1 MKRVLSFALTV
12 LLLLAVTLAGGCKPG
27 GGTESGGVSGGG
39 DYGEL
44 PALDFG
50 GKTSMQLFGTGA
62 LDEESAAWMKTNYG
76 LDVEVITVPWED
88 ATVRLAT
95 LVLSDSAP
103 DAATYRSDQID
114 YPNYIVNN
122 LVQPVGKYLDLNHPL
137 FAPYAQYYEDTKWGE
152 ENYLLI
158 SGYGSST
165 TMFYNKKM
173 FEDAGL
179 ETPWEL
185 YLKNEWDWNKMREYA
200 LELTEDSDND
210 GTPEI
215 YGIAVNRPF
224 PMLYSTGKA
233 LGEFNGKEKTFVNHV
248 EDPDFARAM
257 NFLSDMVRK
266 DKVCPTVISG
276 AMEMFGQEK
285 IAMLFGEPFYTDPS
299 IVQLAKEDKLGICP
313 MARDPQVDKYYVRGQ
328 VGGIWI
334 PDGAQNPNGAIAYYA
349 MTIAKKNDQASWDK
363 KYDKL
368 RTESGF
374 SEENIEQVKVND
386 DPEKIIPVP
395 ELAPWA
401 DPASWNMV
409 GNASTW
415 EVELAKGLPT
425 VQALIDEIFTPLEV
439 DLPTSPKKVDDFE
452 GYGDDTSKPI
462 AKWPASTGGSGDL
475 HLTLDT
481 AHSQGDGKYAAK
493 ITYDVSDAG
502 WGGLE
507 VGVNKT
513 WEGNDALRFWIQ
525 GDGQEHTIAIQFTTQ
540 NGGQWRYDLQL
551 TGTEGK
557 VMEIPFSAFKVPE
570 GGLEVEFDV
579 TKVVKFFVSFSQDK
593 DAPGDKTIYLDNIEV
608 YKQ

>member
-233 LGEFNGKEKTFVNHV
+233 LGEFNGKEKTF
-248 EDPDFARAM
+248 
-257 NFLSDMVRK
+257 
-266 DKVCPTVISG
+266 
-276 AMEMFGQEK
+276 
-285 IAMLFGEPFYTDPS
+285 
-299 IVQLAKEDKLGICP
+299 
-313 MARDPQVDKYYVRGQ
+313 
-328 VGGIWI
+328 
-334 PDGAQNPNGAIAYYA
+334 
-349 MTIAKKNDQASWDK
+349 
-363 KYDKL
+363 
-368 RTESGF
+368 
-374 SEENIEQVKVND
+374 
-386 DPEKIIPVP
+386 
-395 ELAPWA
+395 
-401 DPASWNMV
+401 
-409 GNASTW
+409 
-415 EVELAKGLPT
+415 
-425 VQALIDEIFTPLEV
+425 
-439 DLPTSPKKVDDFE
+439 
-452 GYGDDTSKPI
+452 
-462 AKWPASTGGSGDL
+462 
-475 HLTLDT
+475 
-481 AHSQGDGKYAAK
+481 
-493 ITYDVSDAG
+493 
-502 WGGLE
+502 
-507 VGVNKT
+507 
-513 WEGNDALRFWIQ
+513 
-525 GDGQEHTIAIQFTTQ
+525 
-540 NGGQWRYDLQL
+540 
-551 TGTEGK
+551 
-557 VMEIPFSAFKVPE
+557 
-570 GGLEVEFDV
+570 
-579 TKVVKFFVSFSQDK
+579 
-593 DAPGDKTIYLDNIEV
+593 
-608 YKQ
+608 